1 VKLRN
6 ILIAIP
12 ILIAA
17 AFAGLKGYLHYA
29 YESLLDEAIQNAS
42 PFVELRYDDLAT
54 TLDGDLIIK
63 GITVT
68 PRAEFTDTVRIGS
81 VHYDTPGLLYLLTN
95 RDRLEQGEF
104 PSHVRLE
111 IRGLE
116 VPLDGFIVGALD
128 KNTEAE
134 NAKLDG
140 QITPFCGDAHYLTSR
155 HYAEMGY
162 EDLVSD
168 ISLGYEF
175 NKHSQLVHI
184 TLTWAQRG
192 IGSLEFSADLSGVS
206 STSAQTLM
214 ASGPPTLSRVDLVYW
229 DNSAVSRIL
238 EYCAAKRQMSREELI
253 QAEVN
258 AEPDYYAATWG
269 ILPGQG
275 LLQAYR
281 RFLESPAEVR
291 VVMYTDTIGDLATL
305 AQYRK
310 TDLPALLNMQ
320 VYVNGEAVDDL
331 SFSEPAIRPAKRRL
345 RARGAVL
352 RRPRP
357 SIMPFAPRSSRSMSG
372 ATCAFTPSEVLCVR
386 DACQACATARSMP
399 SLGSTG
405 ARWRSSF
412 RSTRQSVSRST
423 TPRQTKQGASRD
435 LDFHHKGT
443 KLTKREEGLTA
454 EDAEGC
460 GRWVSRHGPMQPPAH
475 GCPFSPQRH
484 KGHKAGRRFNR
495 RERRGTWPLGYHAW
509 TYAASGL

>member
-331 SFSEPAIRPAKRRL
+331 SFSEPAIRPAKRR
-345 RARGAVL
+345 RPASGRDGMQVSSGKGRGA
-352 RRPRP
+352 PP
-357 SIMPFAPRSSRSMSG
+357 P
-372 ATCAFTPSEVLCVR
+372 TP
-386 DACQACATARSMP
+386 Q
-399 SLGSTG
+399 
-405 ARWRSSF
+405 
-412 RSTRQSVSRST
+412 
-423 TPRQTKQGASRD
+423 
-435 LDFHHKGT
+435 
-443 KLTKREEGLTA
+443 
-454 EDAEGC
+454 
-460 GRWVSRHGPMQPPAH
+460 
-475 GCPFSPQRH
+475 
-484 KGHKAGRRFNR
+484 
-495 RERRGTWPLGYHAW
+495 YHAVRAEELSEHVGRNVRIH
-509 TYAASGL
+509 TVGGAVRQGRLSGVRNGKIHALSRVYGGKMEVIVPVDQAKRIEVYYAKAD